1 VRERGY
7 AGDKARRWSHG
18 QKNQDLAGVH
28 RFGDSGHHLINEE
41 HREGVKNTTSS
52 PRAKSKSREI
62 LVRRATQDGGRLR
75 LCHGSG
81 CFGAGTVMVREHD
94 GVEGAWARLI

>member
-7 AGDKARRWSHG
+7 TGGKARQQSHG
-18 QKNQDLAGVH
+18 RKNQDHAKVH
-28 RFGDSGHHLINEE
+28 RFGDSGHHLTNGE

-62 LVRRATQDGGRLR
+62 LVRRVARDGGRLG
-75 LCHGSG
+75 LCRGSG
-81 CFGAGTVMVREHD
+81 CFGVGTVMVREHD
-94 GVEGAWARLI
+94 GAEGAWARLI